1 MKENL
6 NVTFVQA
13 ALFSKDIRKNLTYF
27 EKVLEQSKRTDIII
41 LPEMFNSSFCPE
53 SINMA
58 ESMTGNTITWM
69 RKISTKHN
77 CAVSGSLMVR
87 ENKKIFNRL
96 VWIFKDNII
105 TYDKCHLFSL
115 ANEDKFLSKGK
126 KRTIIKYK
134 GWKICPVICYD
145 LRFPVF
151 CRNDVNYDMLIIV
164 ANWPKSRV
172 EDWKVLLQARA
183 IENQAYVVGVNRVG
197 KDENNIIFS
206 GESKVYNS
214 FGEKVLDAKD
224 KEGIFNVNLSQADLV
239 LKRRQRRFLKDKD
252 KFTIS

>member
-13 ALFSKDIRKNLTYF
+13 ALFSKDTRKNLTYF

-58 ESMTGNTITWM
+58 ESMTETLLRGCG
-69 RKISTKHN
+69 KFQPKHN
-77 CAVSGSLMVR
+77 CAVPGSLMIR

-105 TYDKCHLFSL
+105 TYDKCHFVFSL

-126 KRTIIKYK
+126 KRIIIKYK
-134 GWKICPVICYD
+134 G
-145 LRFPVF
+145 
-151 CRNDVNYDMLIIV
+151 
-164 ANWPKSRV
+164 
-172 EDWKVLLQARA
+172 
-183 IENQAYVVGVNRVG
+183 
-197 KDENNIIFS
+197 
-206 GESKVYNS
+206 
-214 FGEKVLDAKD
+214 
-224 KEGIFNVNLSQADLV
+224 
-239 LKRRQRRFLKDKD
+239 
-252 KFTIS
+252 